1 MKFMNSTARVMI
13 TLEYGWINRVG
24 IFYKESKFKI
34 VFRFDRT
41 VRKSL
46 LKLNLRTGKRLIR
59 FIKKYHGVFDH
70 LEKLDSLDFEIDL
83 KLGVKFTDYT
93 NNNRYGFSTH
103 NLTTDPN
110 FLESL
115 VPLIP
120 ENKRKILHEYLD

>member
-1 MKFMNSTARVMI
+1 MNSTARVMI
-13 TLEYGWINRVG
+13 ILDYGFISGVG
-24 IFYKESKFKI
+24 VFYKESKIKI

-41 VRKSL
+41 VKKSL

-59 FIKKYHGVFDH
+59 FIKKYYGVFDH
-70 LEKLDSLDFEIDL
+70 LDILEALDFEKDL
-83 KLGVKFTDYT
+83 KLGVKFTDYSD
-93 NNNRYGFSTH
+93 RYGFSTH

-120 ENKRKILHEYLD
+120 ENKRKILYEHLD

>member
-70 LEKLDSLDFEIDL
+70 LEILDSLDFEIDL
-83 KLGVKFTDYT
+83 KLGVKFTDYI
-93 NNNRYGFSTH
+93 NNRYGFSTH

-120 ENKRKILHEYLD
+120 ENKRKLLYEHLD